1 MVELTPSNDHMLW
14 VLVGAERYRGRP
26 MIEYAQYLLLTNPL
40 EFYTAIV
47 ATLGVAFWMLDRRS
61 MKAALK
67 ATKGAEINALRLE
80 RQKTEAS
87 VEQSFA
93 TFQLRCQASRD
104 AWRDHEWRNGPTLR
118 SPLRSS
124 EEQKEIQQLEL
135 AAKAYLEQFK
145 ASAPDPGS
153 CDIEKLAAYFSEAN
167 RTSLEFAR
175 LASQLPEPKN
185 RFH

>member
-1 MVELTPSNDHMLW
+1 
-14 VLVGAERYRGRP
+14 

-47 ATLGVAFWMLDRRS
+47 STLGVAFWMLDRRS

-93 TFQLRCQASRD
+93 TFQLRCQAS
-104 AWRDHEWRNGPTLR
+104 
-118 SPLRSS
+118 
-124 EEQKEIQQLEL
+124 
-135 AAKAYLEQFK
+135 
-145 ASAPDPGS
+145 
-153 CDIEKLAAYFSEAN
+153 
-167 RTSLEFAR
+167 
-175 LASQLPEPKN
+175 
-185 RFH
+185 